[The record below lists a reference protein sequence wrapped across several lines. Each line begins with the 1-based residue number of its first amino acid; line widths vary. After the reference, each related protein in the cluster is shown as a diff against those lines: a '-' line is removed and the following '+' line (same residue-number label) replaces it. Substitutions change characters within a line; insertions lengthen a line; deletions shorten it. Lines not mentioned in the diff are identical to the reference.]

1 MTTSEIIKNFAEA
14 NGLTEAKA
22 KAYFNSFRDILME
35 AVLAGEAQVYGFG
48 TFKVK
53 EYAARTGINPRTGEK
68 ITIPAS
74 KRVKFFPSSM
84 LTDQISN

>member
-1 MTTSEIIKNFAEA
+1 MTSSELIKKFAEA
-14 NGLTEAKA
+14 NGLPEAKA
-22 KAYFNSFRDILME
+22 KAYFASFRDILVE
-35 AVLAGEAQVYGFG
+35 AVASGEAQVYGFG

-74 KRVKFFPSSM
+74 KRIKFLPSSM